1 MNFTQTAFFVLL
13 AFALASVAITTR
25 TEIRK
30 LIILGCS
37 FVFYGWWDW
46 RFLGLVLVST
56 TIDFLAGLLIESA
69 RRNDDESTAKLGLG
83 VAVGANLLIL
93 GVFKYFDF
101 FSLSITAASIRSASR
116 STRCSSTSCCRSAYP
131 STLSTQ
137 SVTPSTSIAGTCP
150 HREAIST
157 I

>member
-13 AFALASVAITTR
+13 AFALASVAVTTR

-30 LIILGCS
+30 LIIVGCS

-56 TIDFLAGLLIESA
+56 TIDFLTGLLIESA
-69 RRNDDESTAKLGLG
+69 LRNDDQYTAKLGLT
-83 VAVGANLLIL
+83 VAVSANLLIL

-101 FSLSITAASIRSASR
+101 FSLSIAAAFHQIGIKIDPVLIHVVLPIGISYQRHR
-116 STRCSSTSCCRSAYP
+116 DCTQPVNVGTVTH
-131 STLSTQ
+131 TLT
-137 SVTPSTSIAGTCP
+137 VM
-150 HREAIST
+150 
-157 I
+157 

>member
-1 MNFTQTAFFVLL
+1 MIFTQFAFFVLL
-13 AFALASVAITTR
+13 AFALSAVALTARAETR
-25 TEIRK
+25 K
-30 LIILGCS
+30 FIILGCS

-93 GVFKYFDF
+93 GVFRIIK
-101 FSLSITAASIRSASR
+101 L
-116 STRCSSTSCCRSAYP
+116 
-131 STLSTQ
+131 
-137 SVTPSTSIAGTCP
+137 
-150 HREAIST
+150 
-157 I
+157 